1 MRMVGAVASCT
12 VKGPGTP
19 ARGYPVGCKPRR
31 REGTGKV
38 CGSAGRGRTRNGK
51 EVTVSCK
58 LEEGWLVRLP
68 AAH

>member
-12 VKGPGTP
+12 VKGPGSP
-19 ARGYPVGCKPRR
+19 ARGYPVGCKP
-31 REGTGKV
+31 KV
-38 CGSAGRGRTRNGK
+38 CGGAGRGRTRNGK

-68 AAH
+68 AAQ